1 MPGGTSPSLY
11 FWGDLPDL
19 GAELVVVIIDEGEH
33 NWARCCLFRLISQI
47 CELLN
52 IQLKL

>member
-1 MPGGTSPSLY
+1 MLGGTSPSLY

-33 NWARCCLFRLISQI
+33 KWARCCLFRVISQHVYI
-47 CELLN
+47 ESYS
-52 IQLKL
+52 IFS

>member
-19 GAELVVVIIDEGEH
+19 GAPLVEVILDEGELSTIGQG
-33 NWARCCLFRLISQI
+33 AACS
-47 CELLN
+47 E
-52 IQLKL
+52 